1 MLELKNIT
9 LLQGKHR
16 WLRKTTFEPMLSD
29 INLTLQR
36 GELVALV
43 GGSGEGKS
51 LLLQSLLG
59 LLPDAISAQGRI
71 LLDGHDVPHE
81 RLQELRGRVLGY
93 IPQSV
98 SALNPLIKTGRQIQ
112 RAAGL
117 SGDMPCNDEI
127 VERLKRYR
135 LSPDL
140 LNRYPLSLSGGMAK
154 RVLVSCATLSQ
165 SRFILADEITAWL
178 DERHAEVL
186 MGHLKTLCEEG
197 RGVLWVTHDL
207 HLASRYADRIAVLH
221 QGELKETLCA
231 RQLRSGGGSPWIQSL
246 WRSLPEFDFFN
257 EPEDNAVH
265 AANA

>member
-1 MLELKNIT
+1 MLELKNLS
-9 LLQGKHR
+9 LLQVRQR
-16 WLRKTTFEPMLSD
+16 WLRKTRWEPMLSEVD
-29 INLTLQR
+29 LTLAE

-59 LLPDAISAQGRI
+59 LLPNAIRAEGEIR
-71 LLDGHDVPHE
+71 LDGQPVSPS
-81 RLQELRGRVLGY
+81 RLCALRGNTLSY

-98 SALNPLIKTGRQIQ
+98 SALNPLVKTGRQIQ

-117 SGDMPCNDEI
+117 SGCCPSVDDIAEQ
-127 VERLKRYR
+127 LSQYR

-140 LNRYPLSLSGGMAK
+140 LDRYPLSLSGGMAK

-178 DERHAEVL
+178 DSCRAELL
-186 MGHLKTLCEEG
+186 MQHLKSLCREG

-207 HLASRYADRIAVLH
+207 HLAARYADRIAVLH
-221 QGELKETLCA
+221 QGTLKETLCA
-231 RQLRSGGGSPWIQSL
+231 HSLRSGGGSPWVQSL
-246 WRSLPEFDFFN
+246 WRSLPECGAFGIQQ
-257 EPEDNAVH
+257 EPVVH

>member
-1 MLELKNIT
+1 MLELKNVA
-9 LLQGKHR
+9 LFQVRQR

-29 INLTLQR
+29 INLTLQS

-59 LLPDAISAQGRI
+59 LLPNAISAKGRI
-71 LLDGHDVPHE
+71 LLDGRDVPHD
-81 RLQELRGRVLGY
+81 RLRELRGSTLGY

-117 SGDMPCNDEI
+117 SGNTLCDEEI
-127 VERLKRYR
+127 AERLERYR
-135 LSPDL
+135 LSSDL
-140 LNRYPLSLSGGMAK
+140 LERYPLSLSGGMAK
-154 RVLVSCATLSQ
+154 RVLVSCATLSR

-178 DERHAEVL
+178 DGQHAEIL
-186 MGHLKTLCEEG
+186 MQHLKEQCREG

-221 QGELKETLCA
+221 QGALKETLCA
-231 RQLRSGGGSPWIQSL
+231 HQLRSGGGSPWIQSL

-257 EPEDNAVH
+257 ESAETRARV
-265 AANA
+265 ANA

>member
-1 MLELKNIT
+1 MLELKNIS
-9 LLQGKHR
+9 LFQARHR
-16 WLRKTTFEPMLSD
+16 LLRKTTLEPMLTNV
-29 INLTLQR
+29 NLSVQR

-59 LLPDAISAQGRI
+59 LLPDAIHAEGRI
-71 LLDGHDVPHE
+71 LLDGCDIPPNQLS
-81 RLQELRGRVLGY
+81 RLRGKVLGY

-117 SGDMPCNDEI
+117 SGSIPCNKALIDG
-127 VERLKRYR
+127 LKRYC
-135 LSPDL
+135 LPADL
-140 LNRYPLSLSGGMAK
+140 PERYPLSLSGGMAK

-165 SRFILADEITAWL
+165 SHFILADEITAWL
-178 DERHAEVL
+178 DGHHAEVL
-186 MGHLKTLCEEG
+186 MQHLKELCHEG

-231 RQLRSGGGSPWIQSL
+231 HQLRSGGGSPWVQSM
-246 WRSLPEFDFFN
+246 WRALPEFDFFTAA
-257 EPEDNAVH
+257 EEKTAY